1 MSIEDINYLKNNS
14 IKQNYTFL
22 IDSTDRDRDKY
33 PNPNKYVVD
42 FTVPFK
48 NVIGMEII
56 DASIPR
62 TMYNIDVENNLL
74 YYYLGTDENDPIIK
88 NGVTEKIACDII
100 TSNCAYVDGY
110 TKITNGGFIEL
121 SNNINIYNIYSNN
134 TTGLEINANANK
146 SVIGGTDIGIT
157 YSFKIKAEATYNPA
171 KNNTYCIFSLGYY
184 HLWKQTKEKY
194 TGMSVSVV
202 KRSTGTLYNIQFIM
216 GDGSVPGDTQ
226 VITDVDLKD
235 EVHICWTIFENNW
248 VIYISNN
255 SLSINITRTI
265 TVAKTIKNVFY
276 VKKYIGKSLAAPITN
291 NLNGN
296 LYKESWT
303 ADMNAVMYIKDF
315 KIYNRALR
323 ADEIILCKNNS
334 IFEMP
339 FWYKLYDNSTKNSGK
354 TELIDYPDIFSKMSI
369 DTGDYTLKTFLLN
382 YEEIEDTE
390 VGFKKHSEPA
400 ELTNLLDIYS
410 RLPFIFDMGRST
422 IYENL
427 GFDLYNSIN
436 PNYINDRYQYKPMYN
451 SNPKMYKMFHSILNT
466 DVTKVILTI
475 QYDKHLITS
484 PGIVYLIGNKY
495 IVLKCPEIEEH
506 LFGSLSYSKYSLGL
520 AKFRVDNVGI
530 NSERLA
536 ITKLPIREFHPIG
549 KLSRISLRFET
560 NRGTLY
566 DFKGVNHNIVFAIYY
581 YEPKQNKFPE
591 GSILNPEYKMNYIDY
606 KYYQEEIEGDSED
619 ETDEYSRD
627 NINDYKK
634 KEIDYSNEGI
644 KLRQYNEHYV
654 NKDDSDDNGD
664 DGDDDGDGDDN

>member
-33 PNPNKYVVD
+33 PNSNKYVVD
-42 FTVPFK
+42 FTEPFK

-74 YYYLGTDENDPIIK
+74 YYYLGTGESDPIIK
-88 NGVTEKIACDII
+88 DGVTEKIACDII
-100 TSNCAYVDGY
+100 TSNCTYVDGY
-110 TKITNGGFIEL
+110 TKITDGGFIEL
-121 SNNINIYNIYSNN
+121 SNNINIYNIYAN
-134 TTGLEINANANK
+134 TNAVATTATTKEIAYSEND
-146 SVIGGTDIGIT
+146 SSSIGTT
-157 YSFKIKAEATYNPA
+157 YSFKIKAEATYNSQRD
-171 KNNTYCIFSLGYY
+171 NTYCVFSFGYY
-184 HLWKQTKEKY
+184 HLWKQTRDKY
-194 TGMSVSVV
+194 TGISVNVV
-202 KRSTGTLYNIQFIM
+202 KRSAGTLYNIQFNI
-216 GDGSVPGDTQ
+216 GDGSVSGDTQ
-226 VITDVDLKD
+226 EITNVDLKE

-248 VIYISNN
+248 NIYISNS
-255 SLSINITRTI
+255 SLSINIAKSI
-265 TVAKTIKNVFY
+265 TVTKIIRNVFY
-276 VKKYIGKSLAAPITN
+276 IKKYIGKCLATPIAN

-296 LYKESWT
+296 IYKGNWT
-303 ADMNAVMYIKDF
+303 ANTNAVMYIKDF
-315 KIYNRALR
+315 KIYNRVLTAN
-323 ADEIILCKNNS
+323 EVILCKNNN
-334 IFEMP
+334 INIMP
-339 FWYKLYDNSTKNSGK
+339 FWYKLYDNNSKNSGK
-354 TELIDYPDIFSKMSI
+354 TELIDYVEIFSKMPI
-369 DTGDYTLKTFLLN
+369 NTGDYTLKTFLLN
-382 YEEIEDTE
+382 YEEIEDSE
-390 VGFKKHSEPA
+390 IGFKKHSEPA
-400 ELTNLLDIYS
+400 ELTSLLDIYS

-436 PNYINDRYQYKPMYN
+436 PKYINDRYQYKAIYN
-451 SNPKMYKMFHSILNT
+451 NNPNMYKMFHSILNT
-466 DVTKVILTI
+466 ELTKVINTI
-475 QYDKHLITS
+475 QYDKYLITS

-560 NRGTLY
+560 NKGTLY

-581 YEPKQNKFPE
+581 YEPKQKDFPE

-619 ETDEYSRD
+619 EADEYSRD

-634 KEIDYSNEGI
+634 IENDYSNEGI
-644 KLRQYNEHYV
+644 KLKQYNEHYV
-654 NKDDSDDNGD
+654 NNEDDED
-664 DGDDDGDGDDN
+664 

>member
-22 IDSTDRDRDKY
+22 IDSTDRDRDKF
-33 PNPNKYVVD
+33 PNPNKYVVE

-62 TMYNIDVENNLL
+62 TMYNIDVENNSIH
-74 YYYLGTDENDPIIK
+74 YYLGTDENDTVIK
-88 NGVTEKIACDII
+88 NGVTEKLTCDLIANNCSY
-100 TSNCAYVDGY
+100 SNGY
-110 TKITNGGFIEL
+110 TLLENSGYIEL
-121 SNNINIYNIYSNN
+121 SNNINIYNIY
-134 TTGLEINANANK
+134 ANYTNSAGND
-146 SVIGGTDIGIT
+146 VLIGGAEIGIT
-157 YSFKIKAEATYNPA
+157 YSFKVKAEGIYNYDSS
-171 KNNTYCIFSLGYY
+171 KDNTYCIFSFGYY
-184 HLWKQTKEKY
+184 HLWKQTSTNY
-194 TGMSVSVV
+194 TAMTVNLL
-202 KRSTGTLYNIQFIM
+202 KKIAENLYNIEFII
-216 GDGSVPGDTQ
+216 GDGSIEGDTYT
-226 VITDVDLKD
+226 ITDVNLSE
-235 EVHICWTIFENNW
+235 EVHICWTILEKKWN
-248 VIYISNN
+248 IYISNN
-255 SLSINITRTI
+255 SLSLNNVYSF
-265 TVAKTIKNVFY
+265 TVTKTIKNVFY
-276 VKKYIGKSLAAPITN
+276 IKKYIGRSLVAPIT
-291 NLNGN
+291 LNKTGSN
-296 LYKESWT
+296 YKGYWIDS
-303 ADMNAVMYIKDF
+303 ARLYIKDF
-315 KIYNRALR
+315 KIYNRELKAN
-323 ADEIILCKNNS
+323 EITSCRNN
-334 IFEMP
+334 IIIKGLTI
-339 FWYKLYDNSTKNSGK
+339 WHKLYDNNTKNYAEN
-354 TELIDYPDIFSKMSI
+354 ELINYIDIFNKMSI

-382 YEEIEDTE
+382 YEEKEDSE
-390 VGFKKHSEPA
+390 IGFKKHSEPA

-410 RLPFIFDMGRST
+410 RLPFILDMESST

-436 PNYINDRYQYKPMYN
+436 PLYINDRYQYKSIYRTDRR
-451 SNPKMYKMFHSILNT
+451 MYKMFHSILNT
-466 DVTKVILTI
+466 KITKVIDFI
-475 QYDKHLITS
+475 EYDKNLITS

-520 AKFRVDNVGI
+520 AKFRVDNIGI

-606 KYYQEEIEGDSED
+606 QYYQEEIEGDSD
-619 ETDEYSRD
+619 EENDEYSRD
-627 NINDYKK
+627 NIDDYKK

-644 KLRQYNEHYV
+644 KLKQFNEHFV
-654 NKDDSDDNGD
+654 NNNDYEND
-664 DGDDDGDGDDN
+664 

>member
-74 YYYLGTDENDPIIK
+74 YYYLGNDENDPIIK
-88 NGVTEKIACDII
+88 NGVTEKIACDIV
-100 TSNCAYVDGY
+100 TSNCTYIDGY
-110 TKITNGGFIEL
+110 TKITNGAFIEL
-121 SNNINIYNIYSNN
+121 SNNINIYNIYSNYIP
-134 TTGLEINANANK
+134 GLEINADMNN
-146 SVIGGTDIGIT
+146 SFIGGTEIGIT
-157 YSFKIKAEATYNPA
+157 YSFKIKAEATYNSS
-171 KNNTYCIFSLGYY
+171 KNNTYCVFSLGYY

-216 GDGSVPGDTQ
+216 GDGSVAGDTQ
-226 VITDVDLKD
+226 VIPDVDLSG

-248 VIYISNN
+248 VIYISNSN
-255 SLSINITRTI
+255 LSINITKNI

-276 VKKYIGKSLAAPITN
+276 VRKFIGKSLVAPITN

-296 LYKESWT
+296 LYKEFWT

-323 ADEIILCKNNS
+323 AEEIILCKNNS
-334 IFEMP
+334 IFDMP
-339 FWYKLYDNSTKNSGK
+339 FWYKLYDNSTKNSGS
-354 TELIDYPDIFSKMSI
+354 TELIDYPDIFSKLSV
-369 DTGDYTLKTFLLN
+369 DTGDYTLKTL
-382 YEEIEDTE
+382 I
-390 VGFKKHSEPA
+390 
-400 ELTNLLDIYS
+400 DIYS
-410 RLPFIFDMGRST
+410 RLPFIFDMKRST

-436 PNYINDRYQYKPMYN
+436 PNYINDRYQYKAIYN
-451 SNPKMYKMFHSILNT
+451 NNPKMYKMFHSILNT
-466 DVTKVILTI
+466 DITKVILTI
-475 QYDKHLITS
+475 QYDKHIITS

-536 ITKLPIREFHPIG
+536 ITKLPVREFHPIG

-619 ETDEYSRD
+619 ETEEYSRD

-634 KEIDYSNEGI
+634 KEIDYSDEGI
-644 KLRQYNEHYV
+644 KLKQYNEHFV
-654 NKDDSDDNGD
+654 NKDDSDD
-664 DGDDDGDGDDN
+664 DNEADT